1 MEEKISLNASMLSSV
16 LQVNNIDIY
25 TLRENEK
32 KTNYYKTLPNYSPIL
47 LIISCNINKEYSPE
61 ISLNAAIQL
70 KNYIKSFWKNNE
82 NEININSSED
92 IIINKEDKEYIR
104 TKILEAVIYVIEIEN
119 LPVLKQYK
127 QCIKVMLKYDFKK
140 DKIEN
145 KEFMNKIISC
155 LSSKNIKQ
163 TYAGIILFGQLSKIF
178 EFDNEESQKIYNDEL
193 IKVNNY
199 LLSSLYQCTD
209 INENIQANFAYKMIK
224 IFFRSFQ
231 GAIPELFT
239 QEQIFEKWINFIINV
254 IKSPIKETNINEKEN
269 IRQNIF
275 YKLKRICYQTITR
288 INQKFSKYVSKKEK
302 TSFEKM
308 INEKYISIFID
319 LYRTIFVKCFNNK
332 LFIDDYGKTCIY
344 NFFLDDYGK

>member
-145 KEFMNKIISC
+145 KEFMNKNIM
-155 LSSKNIKQ
+155 SK
-163 TYAGIILFGQLSKIF
+163 
-178 EFDNEESQKIYNDEL
+178 
-193 IKVNNY
+193 
-199 LLSSLYQCTD
+199 
-209 INENIQANFAYKMIK
+209 
-224 IFFRSFQ
+224 
-231 GAIPELFT
+231 
-239 QEQIFEKWINFIINV
+239 
-254 IKSPIKETNINEKEN
+254 
-269 IRQNIF
+269 
-275 YKLKRICYQTITR
+275 
-288 INQKFSKYVSKKEK
+288 
-302 TSFEKM
+302 
-308 INEKYISIFID
+308 
-319 LYRTIFVKCFNNK
+319 
-332 LFIDDYGKTCIY
+332 
-344 NFFLDDYGK
+344 

>member
-16 LQVNNIDIY
+16 LQVNNIDVY

-239 QEQIFEKWINFIINV
+239 QEQIFDGLII
-254 IKSPIKETNINEKEN
+254 S
-269 IRQNIF
+269 
-275 YKLKRICYQTITR
+275 
-288 INQKFSKYVSKKEK
+288 
-302 TSFEKM
+302 
-308 INEKYISIFID
+308 
-319 LYRTIFVKCFNNK
+319 
-332 LFIDDYGKTCIY
+332 
-344 NFFLDDYGK
+344 

>member
-1 MEEKISLNASMLSSV
+1 MEDKITINASILSSV
-16 LQVNNIDIY
+16 LQVNNIDLY

-32 KTNYYKTLPNYSPIL
+32 KNNYYKTLPNYSPL
-47 LIISCNINKEYSPE
+47 LLMISCNLNKEYTPE

-70 KNYIKSFWKNNE
+70 KNYIKSFWKNSE
-82 NEININSSED
+82 NVINISSTED

-104 TKILEAVIYVIEIEN
+104 TKIIEAIIYVIEIEN
-119 LPVLKQYK
+119 LAVLKQYK
-127 QCIKVMLKYDFKK
+127 QCIKTILKYDFKK
-140 DKIEN
+140 EKIEN
-145 KEFMNKIISC
+145 KEFMNKIILC
-155 LSSKNIKQ
+155 LSSKNLKQ
-163 TYAGIILFGQLSKIF
+163 IYAGIILFGQLSKIF

-199 LLSSLYQCTD
+199 LLSSLYECKD

-239 QEQIFEKWINFIINV
+239 EEKIFDKWINFIINV
-254 IKSPIKETNINEKEN
+254 IKTPIKETNINNKEN
-269 IRQNIF
+269 LRQNIF

-288 INQKFSKYVSKKEK
+288 INQKFSKYATKREK
-302 TSFEKM
+302 TPFEKM
-308 INEKYISIFID
+308 IIEKYLLIFID
-319 LYRTIFVKCFNNK
+319 LYKTIFVKCFNNK

-344 NFFLDDYGK
+344 NFFGLL